1 MRTHFYRILFLKL
14 NLKKNKRYSIAG
26 FLEKLRPHSDII
38 IDSSN
43 GTKKFSFGVSN
54 GLRTLQ
60 DAGVIRMEYILDQE
74 DTWNLYHVDA
84 LSANETVT
92 NITVLK

>member
-1 MRTHFYRILFLKL
+1 MEERIDG
-14 NLKKNKRYSIAG
+14 I
-26 FLEKLRPHSDII
+26 
-38 IDSSN
+38 SSF
-43 GTKKFSFGVSN
+43 GVSRSSFGVSN

-84 LSANETVT
+84 LSSNETVT
-92 NITVLK
+92 NMTVLK